1 MTQPLFN
8 LPAASVLDATALKRL
23 VIRWELHD
31 GQPVALLVVEYDAE
45 LGTADCLAD
54 ELLDAVG
61 QVMRGVAQVVDA
73 QCRVFSGAIL
83 DGRRNF
89 IEWVPTDDG
98 RLVATRNP
106 DTLPPSLVTCELLNE
121 SLAEYGE
128 PRRLEV
134 Q

>member
-8 LPAASVLDATALKRL
+8 LPTASVLDATALKRL

-31 GQPVALLVVEYDAE
+31 GRPVVLLVLEYDAA
-45 LGTADCLAD
+45 LGTADCQAD

-61 QVMRGVAQVVDA
+61 QVIRGVAQVVDA
-73 QCRVFSGAIL
+73 ECRVFSGTIL

-89 IEWVPTDDG
+89 IEWAPTDDG
-98 RLVATRNP
+98 RLTAIRNP

-121 SLAEYGE
+121 SLAQYGE
-128 PRRLEV
+128 PRRMSI